1 MMEGSMALR
10 VISGNYRKM
19 ALKSL
24 SKDTTRPTTDK
35 IKEALFNMIGPYFNG
50 EQVLD
55 LYSGSGALAI
65 EAVSRG
71 ARSAVCVEKYYPAL
85 KVIQE
90 NIDLTK
96 EEHKFITLKQS
107 AQKALFQLANDNQTF
122 DLVFLDPPYAKQT
135 ILQDIQ
141 RLLSLDLLRN
151 GSQIVCETDK
161 QVELPETIQTLQ
173 CVRKQNYGI
182 TKITIYRNE
191 AEQ

>member
-1 MMEGSMALR
+1 MEGSAILR

-35 IKEALFNMIGPYFNG
+35 IKESLFNMLGPYFNG

-71 ARSAVCVEKYYPAL
+71 AKKAVCVEKYFPAL
-85 KVIQE
+85 KIIQE
-90 NIDLTK
+90 NIQLTK
-96 EEHKFITLKQS
+96 EEQKFVTLKQP
-107 AQKALFQLANDNQTF
+107 AKRALLQLADDNATF

-141 RLLSLDLLRN
+141 QLLNLDLLTKESR
-151 GSQIVCETDK
+151 IVCETDK
-161 QVELPETIQTLQ
+161 SVELPEKIQTLQ
-173 CVRKQNYGI
+173 CIRQQNYGI

-191 AEQ
+191 AEE

>member
-1 MMEGSMALR
+1 MR

-122 DLVFLDPPYAKQT
+122 DLGFFRSAVCQT
-135 ILQDIQ
+135 NYFTRHSTIIKF
-141 RLLSLDLLRN
+141 RFIKKWEPNSL
-151 GSQIVCETDK
+151 
-161 QVELPETIQTLQ
+161 
-173 CVRKQNYGI
+173 
-182 TKITIYRNE
+182 
-191 AEQ
+191 

>member
-1 MMEGSMALR
+1 MEGSAILR

-35 IKEALFNMIGPYFNG
+35 IKESLFNMIGPYFDG
-50 EQVLD
+50 ESVLD

-71 ARSAVCVEKYYPAL
+71 ARRAVCVEKYFPAL

-90 NIDLTK
+90 NVRLTK
-96 EEHKFITLKQS
+96 EEQKFVTLKQT
-107 AQKALFQLANDNQTF
+107 AEKALLQLTQDEELF
-122 DLVFLDPPYAKQT
+122 DIVFLDPPYARQT
-135 ILQDIQ
+135 IVQDIDQ
-141 RLLSLDLLRN
+141 LLQLNLLAQD
-151 GSQIVCETDK
+151 SIVICETDK
-161 QVELPETIQTLQ
+161 NVDLPEEMKSLQ
-173 CVRKQNYGI
+173 QVRKQNYGL

-191 AEQ
+191 A